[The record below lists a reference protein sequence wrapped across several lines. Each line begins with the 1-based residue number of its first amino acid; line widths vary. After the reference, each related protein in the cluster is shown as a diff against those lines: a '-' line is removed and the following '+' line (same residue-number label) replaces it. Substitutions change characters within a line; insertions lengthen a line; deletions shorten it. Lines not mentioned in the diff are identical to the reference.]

1 MPAMPESGRV
11 LGFDFGEKRIGIA
24 VGQRITGTATPLTTL
39 SSKDK
44 PDWNSIEALIQE
56 WQPDTLVVGM
66 PFNMDGSRSEIAEK
80 IDRFCRQ
87 LEGRYHLPVAQIDE
101 RLSSAEAEHKLKLQR
116 QQGRRK
122 KIDKLEIDR
131 LAAAI
136 QLESWLA
143 GETHD

>member
-1 MPAMPESGRV
+1 MPDSGRV
-11 LGFDFGEKRIGIA
+11 LGFDFGEKRIGVA

-39 SSKDK
+39 SSNDK
-44 PDWNSIEALIQE
+44 PDWHSIEALIQE

-66 PFNMDGSRSEIAEK
+66 PFNMDGSRSDMAEK

>member
-44 PDWNSIEALIQE
+44 PDWNSIEALIKE